1 MKNSFLTNLKLK
13 DWALIVISLVA
24 LFFFINFSMSSSG
37 YRQDIKKLEKE
48 SKEIQK
54 ERDLL
59 SKENE
64 KLKKESISYINN
76 ISKYQEK
83 IDSISDL
90 IYKKDIEI
98 KNLTA
103 NVNKQKKEV
112 EKTKNKIDNIEKN
125 PIKRTGINLIESLK
139 EKTK

>member
-13 DWALIVISLVA
+13 DWALIVVSVIA

-37 YRQDIKKLEKE
+37 YKKDIKKLEKE
-48 SKEIQK
+48 SREIQK

-59 SKENE
+59 SKQNK

-76 ISKYQEK
+76 ISKYQYK

-90 IYKKDIEI
+90 IYKKDVEI
-98 KNLTA
+98 KNLTL
-103 NVNKQKKEV
+103 NVDKQKKEV
-112 EKTKNKIDNIEKN
+112 EKTKKKIDNIEKN
-125 PIKRTGINLIESLK
+125 PIKKTGIDLIESIK

>member
-13 DWALIVISLVA
+13 DWALIVVSVIA

-37 YRQDIKKLEKE
+37 YKKDIKKLEKE
-48 SKEIQK
+48 SREIQK

-59 SKENE
+59 SKQNE

-76 ISKYQEK
+76 ISKYQYK

-90 IYKKDIEI
+90 IYKKDVEI
-98 KNLTA
+98 KNLTL
-103 NVNKQKKEV
+103 NVDKQKKEV
-112 EKTKNKIDNIEKN
+112 EKTKKKIDNIEKN
-125 PIKRTGINLIESLK
+125 PIKKTGIDLIESIK